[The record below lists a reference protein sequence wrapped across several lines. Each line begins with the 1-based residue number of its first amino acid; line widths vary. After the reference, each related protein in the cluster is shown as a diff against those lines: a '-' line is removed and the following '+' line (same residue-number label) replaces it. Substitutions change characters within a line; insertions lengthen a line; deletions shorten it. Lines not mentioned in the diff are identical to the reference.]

1 MAGEVIELS
10 AVVTSD
16 VSEEFRGTNSEVHF
30 FFRCNWDKPYN
41 FLFFHK
47 KKPQHHKNTF
57 SAPIGLPLT
66 LIRGCL

>member
-30 FFRCNWDKPYN
+30 FFRCNWDKPYY
-41 FLFFHK
+41 FLFSK
-47 KKPQHHKNTF
+47 KKDPNTIKTL
-57 SAPIGLPLT
+57 SLLP
-66 LIRGCL
+66 

>member
-16 VSEEFRGTNSEVHF
+16 VSEEFRGANSEVHF

-47 KKPQHHKNTF
+47 KKTPT
-57 SAPIGLPLT
+57 P
-66 LIRGCL
+66 

>member
-30 FFRCNWDKPYN
+30 FSDVIGINRIIFS
-41 FLFFHK
+41 FSK
-47 KKPQHHKNTF
+47 KKKTPT
-57 SAPIGLPLT
+57 P
-66 LIRGCL
+66 